1 MSSSTSRPR
10 VACIIGTRPD
20 AIKTAPV
27 ILRLHEL
34 SDVVEPLT
42 LSTGQHREMLDQVLH
57 TFSIKPDVD
66 LGLMRHGQTLA
77 EMSARALEGLDKAF
91 EKFKPDFVMA
101 QGDTTTTF
109 IASLAAFYRRIPY
122 GHIEAGLRT
131 GNINNPF
138 PEEFNRVASAIISEH
153 HYAPTHVSA
162 GNLAREGY
170 TRNVFVTGNTG
181 IDAVFQVAD
190 RFDQTWFPD
199 HAGRVILLTTHR
211 RENWGEPQRDIAAA
225 CREILDAFPDT
236 LLVAAMHKN
245 PIVRESLQPALGNH
259 PRAHL
264 IEPPEYEQFVKLM
277 QRADLILSDSG
288 GVQEE
293 APAFGI
299 PVLVLR
305 DTTERP
311 EGVTSGASKL
321 IGTNRERI
329 VAEATD
335 MLNKQASERRVASP
349 YGDGR
354 AARRIC
360 AHVLDY
366 FGIAHEPE
374 AEWTEGLRAVA

>member
-1 MSSSTSRPR
+1 MSSPSSKPR
-10 VACIIGTRPD
+10 IACIIGTRPD

-34 SDVVEPLT
+34 SDVVEPIT
-42 LSTGQHREMLDQVLH
+42 LSTGQHREMLDQVLT
-57 TFSIKPDVD
+57 TFSIKPDDD

-91 EKFKPDFVMA
+91 ERFKPDFVMA

-131 GNINNPF
+131 GNVQNPF
-138 PEEFNRVASAIISEH
+138 PEEFNRVASAIVSEH

-162 GNLAREGY
+162 ANLAKEGY
-170 TRNVFVTGNTG
+170 TKNVFVTGNTG

-190 RFDQTWFPD
+190 RFEQTWFLD
-199 HAGRVILLTTHR
+199 HPGRVLLLT
-211 RENWGEPQRDIAAA
+211 
-225 CREILDAFPDT
+225 
-236 LLVAAMHKN
+236 AMHKN
-245 PIVRESLQPALGNH
+245 PIVRESLEPVLGSH
-259 PRAHL
+259 PRARL

-321 IGTNRERI
+321 IGTDKHRI

-335 MLNKQASERRVASP
+335 MLNKDASERRVASP
-349 YGDGR
+349 YGDGK
-354 AARRIC
+354 ASRRIC

-374 AEWTEGLRAVA
+374 VDWTEGLRIVA

>member
-1 MSSSTSRPR
+1 
-10 VACIIGTRPD
+10 
-20 AIKTAPV
+20 
-27 ILRLHEL
+27 
-34 SDVVEPLT
+34 
-42 LSTGQHREMLDQVLH
+42 MLEQVLT
-57 TFSIKPDVD
+57 TFQISPDMD
-66 LGLMRHGQTLA
+66 LGLMRHGQSLG

-91 EKFKPDFVMA
+91 AELKPDFVMA

-131 GNINNPF
+131 GNVQNPF
-138 PEEFNRVASAIISEH
+138 PEEFNRVASAIVSEH
-153 HYAPTHVSA
+153 HYAPTSVSA
-162 GNLAREGY
+162 QNLFKEGY

-181 IDAVFQVAD
+181 IDAVLHVASSKA
-190 RFDQTWFPD
+190 QTWYPD
-199 HAGRVILLTTHR
+199 HKGRVILLTTHR
-211 RENWGEPQRDIAAA
+211 RENWGEPQRQIAVA

-236 LLVAAMHKN
+236 IVVAAMHKN
-245 PIVRESLQPALGNH
+245 PIVRESLEQVLGDH
-259 PRAHL
+259 PRARL
-264 IEPPEYEQFVKLM
+264 IEPPEYEEFVKLM

-321 IGTNRERI
+321 IGTDKARI

-335 MLNKQASERRVASP
+335 MLNKEASDRRVASP
-349 YGDGR
+349 YGDGK
-354 AARRIC
+354 AARRVC

-374 AEWTEGLRAVA
+374 ADWSEGLLAVA